1 VHFALTQSWT
11 TYRSLARLQTWS
23 SVLPV
28 LLILELVRS
37 LTFSPAVT
45 YACTDLKTKHTVAC
59 ELREMIDTVRDADS
73 ARVFP
78 QMIPVL
84 LEILRSGEPSF
95 HKDTLEYQFRRVLL
109 EILHRV
115 PYNDVIRPQA
125 LSLLSGMLHI
135 LRHDNEENGVT
146 SCKIVID
153 LLRSFRALT
162 EELVSEFMTIFQD
175 VFRNIKVL
183 VEETLSEDS
192 PLLDTNIVMPSIR
205 SFKVLA
211 EMGMVVVTFSQ
222 SHRQMVVTM
231 IQTTLSLNF
240 DVLALESPAQRKAR
254 EDCEAMGSYWAGMA
268 PTIKNPHAYADFIN
282 AQIKV
287 GVGSDDGSCNPEP
300 SFSDGVLCCVYYPWL
315 WRTIRLLWRATYLG
329 SPSTVAGP
337 SCQQHSGSQGLWHSI
352 LCSCLQ

>member
-1 VHFALTQSWT
+1 M
-11 TYRSLARLQTWS
+11 
-23 SVLPV
+23 LPV
-28 LLILELVRS
+28 LLILELVRLLVCLLLL
-37 LTFSPAVT
+37 LTP
-45 YACTDLKTKHTVAC
+45 CPDLKTKHTVAC

-84 LEILRSGEPSF
+84 LGILRSGDPSF

-115 PYNDVIRPQA
+115 PYTDVVRPQA
-125 LSLLSGMLHI
+125 LSLVSGMLHI

-162 EELVSEFMTIFQD
+162 EELIDEFMSIFQD
-175 VFRNIKVL
+175 VFRNIKAL

-192 PLLDTNIVMPSIR
+192 PVLDANVVLPSVR

-211 EMGMVVVTFSQ
+211 EMGIVVVTFSQ
-222 SHRQMVVTM
+222 SHRQIVATM

-240 DVLALESPAQRKAR
+240 DILALESPAQRKAR
-254 EDCEAMGSYWAGMA
+254 EDYEAMGPYWAGMA
-268 PTIKNPHAYADFIN
+268 PTIKNPHTYADFIN

-287 GVGSDDGSCNPEP
+287 GD
-300 SFSDGVLCCVYYPWL
+300 
-315 WRTIRLLWRATYLG
+315 
-329 SPSTVAGP
+329 
-337 SCQQHSGSQGLWHSI
+337 Q
-352 LCSCLQ
+352 